1 MYNKLYMH
9 TEFTEDTEVLD
20 SWLKN
25 SLCSPCSLCEII
37 KPESN
42 RFRQVLLFLKSHP
55 VGLLMGSLGLR

>member
-20 SWLKN
+20 SRLKI

-37 KPESN
+37 EPEKSVLIVFRDFIIN
-42 RFRQVLLFLKSHP
+42 RRLTRMDADL
-55 VGLLMGSLGLR
+55 